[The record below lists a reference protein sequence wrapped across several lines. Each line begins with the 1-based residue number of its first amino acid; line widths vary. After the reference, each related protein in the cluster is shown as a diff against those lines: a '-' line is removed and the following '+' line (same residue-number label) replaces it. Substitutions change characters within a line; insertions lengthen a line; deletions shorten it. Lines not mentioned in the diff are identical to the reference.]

1 MAKQSNE
8 VSIVGAGLAG
18 MTAAVNLAREGMDVT
33 VYERYDQ
40 VGGMPE
46 VRPAVDVTPFDVGP
60 VSKFIGVELGAP
72 EIVPCERWNFYAFG
86 RKVEMKV
93 KEVNLHCVERGPR
106 KTALDYKLEQL
117 CLEAGVKFEFGRDFA
132 SQHDFAQL
140 PPDSIIATGL
150 YPSGFFES
158 YHVPYE
164 KVFGYIG
171 RGKTDD
177 YPSCGVWMDDYTLDY
192 AYYGASN
199 GAVFCL
205 YFAREPV
212 KESEFKRFEETQL
225 GGQEGMRCQSW
236 VYHEGL
242 VATAKFNTPHLFEGD
257 KILAGTCA
265 GAMDPFALFG
275 VHGSLVT
282 GKIAAIA
289 RSDKAKAYELF
300 NRYNRFYNRNLLFR
314 RFFNATPM
322 AVRKRVMGPQ
332 LQFSQDQVA
341 RFGGAINWFF
351 KALPGYQELPRW

>member
-1 MAKQSNE
+1 MTDRSNE
-8 VSIVGAGLAG
+8 VFIVGAGLAG
-18 MTAAVNLAREGMDVT
+18 MTAAVNLARDGKDVT
-33 VYERYDQ
+33 VLERYDQ

-60 VSKFIGVELGAP
+60 VSKFIGIELGAP
-72 EIVPCERWNFYAFG
+72 EIVPCDKWNFYVYDQ
-86 RKVEMKV
+86 KVEMAV

-106 KTALDYKLEQL
+106 ATALDFKLEQL
-117 CLEAGVKFEFGRDFA
+117 CLEAGVKFEFGRNFA

-140 PPDSIIATGL
+140 PPDTIIATGL
-150 YPSGFFES
+150 YPAGFFES
-158 YHVPYE
+158 FHQPYQ

-171 RGKTDD
+171 RGKTDQ
-177 YPSCGVWMDDYTLDY
+177 YPRCGVWMHDYILDY
-192 AYYGASN
+192 AYYGSSN
-199 GAVFCL
+199 GAIFCL

-225 GGQEGMRCQSW
+225 AGQEGMHCYSW

-242 VATAKFNTPHLFEGD
+242 VPTAEYNTPHLFEGD
-257 KILAGTCA
+257 KILAGTAA

-289 RSDKAKAYELF
+289 HTDKARAYELF
-300 NRYNRFYNRNLLFR
+300 NKYNRFYNRNLFAR
-314 RFFNATPM
+314 RMFDNTPM
-322 AVRKRVMGPQ
+322 AMKKRVMGPQ
-332 LQFSQDQVA
+332 LQFSQNHIDKLGFAV
-341 RFGGAINWFF
+341 NNFF